1 MDEIAVEMRETY
13 AQRDIITKLEG
24 FIMFLIRGNLPYT
37 HYTKYLTMLEE
48 YKGAGLFAN
57 DLDTG
62 SMNLNSKRS

>member
-1 MDEIAVEMRETY
+1 
-13 AQRDIITKLEG
+13 
-24 FIMFLIRGNLPYT
+24 MFLIRGNLPFSQ
-37 HYTKYLTMLEE
+37 YTKYLTTLEE